1 MLKTQTVMYHT
12 GTTFRQKKMSGVED
26 TWDCD
31 NPSSVLSCC
40 SCNSNSFPDLTFCHT
55 FWLFYPKK
63 KKNNACIYKMST

>member
-12 GTTFRQKKMSGVED
+12 DTTLRTKKISGVED

-40 SCNSNSFPDLTFCHT
+40 SYNSSSFPDLTFCHT
-55 FWLFYPKK
+55 F
-63 KKNNACIYKMST
+63 S